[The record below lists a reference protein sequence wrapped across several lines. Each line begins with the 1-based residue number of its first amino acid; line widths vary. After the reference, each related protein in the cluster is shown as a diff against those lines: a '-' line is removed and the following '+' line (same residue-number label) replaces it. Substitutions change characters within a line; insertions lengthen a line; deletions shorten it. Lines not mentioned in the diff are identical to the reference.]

1 MTISTLLLLC
11 NFCTFLVSSGQVSS
25 RTVFAVQ
32 FDVSVD
38 PTAAT
43 PQEYFT
49 ALQEAFAD
57 AATISGGDGGSAGG
71 GDGGSAGG
79 GGVSDALGSQ
89 FLPRFEQ
96 GSFLAQVAFAEN
108 SLTEAVTMKVCDM
121 EPFWEKGQTVFDLR
135 ECSLSP
141 VKLVVWSLIP
151 AVTLSC
157 GSLGFWSWQR
167 NVRGRGKETQ
177 IGTLVGIG
185 MSFLS
190 VGYDWFFSW
199 TLWRRGCADVV
210 KGGGRWEKPG

>member
-1 MTISTLLLLC
+1 MTISTWLLLC
-11 NFCTFLVSSGQVSS
+11 NFFCTFLASSGQVSS

-57 AATISGGDGGSAGG
+57 AATISGSDGGSGG

-121 EPFWEKGQTVFDLR
+121 EPFWEKEV
-135 ECSLSP
+135 
-141 VKLVVWSLIP
+141 I
-151 AVTLSC
+151 SC
-157 GSLGFWSWQR
+157 
-167 NVRGRGKETQ
+167 VRAKFGPIRGPD
-177 IGTLVGIG
+177 GL
-185 MSFLS
+185 
-190 VGYDWFFSW
+190 
-199 TLWRRGCADVV
+199 
-210 KGGGRWEKPG
+210 